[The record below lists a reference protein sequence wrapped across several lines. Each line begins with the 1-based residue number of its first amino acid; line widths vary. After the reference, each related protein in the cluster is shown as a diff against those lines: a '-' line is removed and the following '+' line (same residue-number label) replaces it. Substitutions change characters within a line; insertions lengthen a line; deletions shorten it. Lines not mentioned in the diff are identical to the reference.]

1 MSLLV
6 TGIYLL
12 KRQRK
17 THTPIRQL
25 AWLALACLIFIVS
38 VWVSDLS
45 VITLALLLIFILYE
59 TRDMLRW
66 GKIVRLTRDKPLF
79 QKVFVILA
87 MILFGIA
94 FLVYARYTAA
104 KAETYYHPLLN
115 NPASLIALLKL
126 MLISIFNILIFSAQN
141 ITGSIYAWSLIIGIP
156 SILFLSNPT
165 SKLSQYLNDQRWL
178 LFFTVNGLVLFII
191 LVLSNWVLINGASG
205 KYFSI
210 VFISLWIAILLF
222 TESTDSSRPALR
234 IYILWIIV
242 ILGVVNCL
250 TPLYIPTHL
259 KSKNNELSELK
270 TLKNFGLIGESSFV
284 YTASSIDPDHI
295 KATPHDKEFLRNF
308 NLVKD
313 VFKQKKIYFV
323 MNNWLTFFPDTI
335 TQFGFLMQR
344 AGEPFR
350 KAGFD
355 LCRYERVINR
365 MVFPVDSMQFQ
376 GTLVTDTT
384 AYSKK
389 AAMITT
395 SFDRSKH
402 FVYGPFIKLPKGKY
416 SVLYRLKI
424 TRDLSTNN
432 LAVLDVSAN
441 FGKEIIATKT
451 IRLCDFARAQHFEEF
466 DLPFELIK
474 DYDGLEF
481 RIMYLGETDLFFDRL
496 VLFEQ

>member
-1 MSLLV
+1 LYD
-6 TGIYLL
+6 TRDKL
-12 KRQRK
+12 K
-17 THTPIRQL
+17 
-25 AWLALACLIFIVS
+25 WGEIVS
-38 VWVSDLS
+38 
-45 VITLALLLIFILYE
+45 I
-59 TRDMLRW
+59 
-66 GKIVRLTRDKPLF
+66 TRDKPLF
-79 QKVFVILA
+79 HKVLVVMA
-87 MILFGIA
+87 MVLFGIA

-104 KAETYYHPLLN
+104 NAETYYHPLLN

-126 MLISIFNILIFSAQN
+126 MLISIFNVLIFSAHN
-141 ITGSIYAWSLIIGIP
+141 ITGSVYAWSLIIGIP
-156 SILFLSNPT
+156 SILFLSDQKG
-165 SKLSQYLNDQRWL
+165 KLWQYLKYQKWL

-191 LVLSNWVLINGASG
+191 LVLSNWVLVNGASG

-222 TESTDSSRPALR
+222 TESTDSSRQALR
-234 IYILWIIV
+234 KYILWIIL
-242 ILGVVNCL
+242 ILGAVSCL
-250 TPLYIPTHL
+250 APLYIPAHL
-259 KSKNNELSELK
+259 KSKSDELNELR
-270 TLKNFGLIGESSFV
+270 TLKNFGLIGESSVV

-323 MNNWLTFFPDTI
+323 MNNWLTSFPDTI
-335 TQFGFLMQR
+335 RQFGFLMQQ
-344 AGEPFR
+344 AGEPFK
-350 KAGFD
+350 KAGYD
-355 LCRYERVINR
+355 LCRYERAIKR

-376 GTLVTDTT
+376 GTLVPDTN

-395 SFDRSKH
+395 NFDRGKH

-441 FGKEIIATKT
+441 FGKEIIASKT

-474 DYDGLEF
+474 DYEGLEF